1 MANKQLWRWRGVSPQ
16 GEPRQGALWSA
27 DRTRALQDIQR
38 GGIIPLRLKRHAVKT
53 SQWRSSHCSDLMQQL
68 ATLLQAGLTL
78 SEGLTLLAEQH
89 PSVQWQALLQ
99 AMAVRLAQ
107 GSPLSEVMSEWPTV
121 FPPLYPAM
129 VRAGEMTGRLEH
141 CCFHLARQQQA
152 QQRLAQKVAK
162 ALRYPLVVILLAV
175 AVIVGMCGFVLP
187 EFAQIYRTFN
197 TPLPTLTRLVMA
209 LSAWVEHAFPLLAGL
224 TMSPFLLRPLMR
236 RVDRWPWWKA
246 ALLRRLPVFSTL
258 RHGQMQSHIFMVLAL
273 SQRAGIPFLQGL
285 ENVET
290 TLLCPWWRH
299 VIRQVHDAV
308 AQGKP
313 IWQAFEDSGAFTP
326 LCRQLI
332 RTGETSGALDAMLE
346 NLAQYYDEQTHL
358 LADNLA
364 ALLEPALLVVT
375 GGIIGTLVVAMYLPV
390 FHLGDAISGAGMG

>member
-1 MANKQLWRWRGVSPQ
+1 MANKKLWRWRGVSPQ
-16 GEPRQGALWSA
+16 GQPMHGALWST
-27 DRTRALQDIQR
+27 DKALAMQDIQR
-38 GGIIPLRLKRHAVKT
+38 EGIIPLSLKRDAVKA
-53 SQWRSSHCSDLMQQL
+53 SLWRSQHCSDLMQQL

-78 SEGLTLLAEQH
+78 SEGLTLLSEQH
-89 PSVQWQALLQ
+89 PSAQWQALLQ
-99 AMAVRLAQ
+99 DMAVRLAQ
-107 GSPLSEVMSEWPTV
+107 GSPLSEAMSEWPEV
-121 FPPLYPAM
+121 FPPLYPATI
-129 VRAGEMTGRLEH
+129 RAGEMTGRLEH

-175 AVIVGMCGFVLP
+175 AVIIGMCGFVLP

-197 TPLPTLTRLVMA
+197 TPLPTLTRMVMA
-209 LSAWVEHAFPLLAGL
+209 LSVWVERAFPLLAGL
-224 TMSPFLLRPLMR
+224 ILSPLLLRPLMR
-236 RVDRWPWWKA
+236 RSGRWPWWKA
-246 ALLRRLPVFSTL
+246 AILRRIPVLAAL
-258 RHGQMQSHIFMVLAL
+258 RRGQMLSHIFMVLAL
-273 SQRAGIPFLQGL
+273 SQRAGVPFLQGL
-285 ENVET
+285 ESVET
-290 TLLCPWWRH
+290 TLSCPWWRH
-299 VIRQVHDAV
+299 VIRQIHDAV

-346 NLAQYYDEQTHL
+346 NLAHYYDEQTHH

-364 ALLEPALLVVT
+364 ALLEPVLLAVT